1 MIVKTT
7 TCCAILLL
15 ILFGSGCNLRTDLSQ
30 IKDWEPDLAAPL
42 VYGEVTLGN
51 LVNLFDTLAWLR
63 IEPDGQFYLHLER
76 ELASVGAEDLF
87 NIPDFSDVYDTSS
100 TSTSFPLFSLEK
112 GIFGQGNLGYKAYYP
127 GTDSALMV
135 VEFDELFNPDGTPFS
150 FRDTFE
156 GPGVYS
162 GNIVMDGL
170 ELIPDALDFRG
181 RYRLLSLKDASV
193 ITLDSLRI
201 DFTDIYLQYAEG
213 YFPNVVL
220 ELDSASIQSDILFPE
235 DLPFPILT
243 NPAIDLIV
251 DNEFGVPNSL
261 VANRLSFTYPG
272 GQTIEL
278 LDSNLTQG
286 FTLAYP
292 TIPRESAQTI
302 ISLDRTNSN
311 LDEIISA
318 LPNQIDY
325 GGKLTLFPDNLE
337 KSGFVFDTANIS
349 VGVRADFPLEFR
361 TEPWTY
367 EQWFP
372 WDSLGIEEGGTTTFR
387 LETENGFPVEVV
399 LELYAA
405 DEDSTILSPFF
416 STPLTVSAPTLSPEG
431 RVIETTQDL
440 KFIEVEQNLLQT
452 LSGAS
457 LILARIRLSTPSAGS
472 VPVQL
477 YSQDLFSFKLGIRH
491 QR

>member
-1 MIVKTT
+1 MKTT
-7 TCCAILLL
+7 FWYPLLFL
-15 ILFGSGCNLRTDLSQ
+15 ILVSAGCNLRTDLSEV
-30 IKDWEPDLAAPL
+30 KDWQPDLVAPL
-42 VYGEVTLGN
+42 LYGDVTLGN

-76 ELASVGAEDLF
+76 ELASVGAENLF

-112 GIFGQGNLGYKAYYP
+112 GIFGQGNLQYKAYYP
-127 GTDSALMV
+127 GADSALMV
-135 VEFDELFNPDGTPFS
+135 VEFDQLFRADGSPFT
-150 FRDTFE
+150 FQDTFG

-170 ELIPDALDFRG
+170 ELLPDELNFRG

-193 ITLDSLRI
+193 ISLDSLRI

-213 YFPNVVL
+213 YFPHVVL
-220 ELDSASIQSDILFPE
+220 QLDSASLQSEIQFPE

-261 VANRLSFTYPG
+261 VANRLSFSYPN
-272 GQTIEL
+272 GQTVEL
-278 LDSNLTQG
+278 LDSNLTKG
-286 FTLAYP
+286 FTVAYP
-292 TIPRESAQTI
+292 TIPRESAQTT
-302 ISLDRTNSN
+302 ISLNRSNSN
-311 LDEIISA
+311 LDQLISA
-318 LPNQIDY
+318 IPNQIDY
-325 GGKLTLFPDNLE
+325 GGKLTLFPDSLE
-337 KSGFVFDTANIS
+337 KSGFVFDTARIS
-349 VGVRADFPLEFR
+349 VGMRADFPLEFR
-361 TEPWTY
+361 AEPWTY
-367 EQWFP
+367 QQWFP
-372 WDSLGIEEGGTTTFR
+372 WDSLGLEEGGTTTFR

-416 STPLTVSAPTLSPEG
+416 TTPLTVSAPTLNAEG
-431 RVIETTQDL
+431 RVIQRTEDL
-440 KFIEVEQNLLQT
+440 KFIEVEENLLQT
-452 LSGAS
+452 LSGS
-457 LILARIRLSTPSAGS
+457 SQILARITLATPGAGA

>member
-1 MIVKTT
+1 MKTT
-7 TCCAILLL
+7 SWYTLLL
-15 ILFGSGCNLRTDLSQ
+15 LTLVGSGCNLRTDLSEV
-30 IKDWEPDLAAPL
+30 KDWQPDLAAPL
-42 VYGEVTLGN
+42 LYGEVTLGN

-112 GIFGQGNLGYKAYYP
+112 GIFGQGNLQYNAYYP

-135 VEFDELFNPDGTPFS
+135 VEFEELFRADGSPFS
-150 FRDTFE
+150 FRDTFG

-170 ELIPDALDFRG
+170 ELIPDELNFRG

-193 ITLDSLRI
+193 ISLDSLRI
-201 DFTDIYLQYAEG
+201 DFTDIHLQYAEG

-220 ELDSASIQSDILFPE
+220 QLDSASLQAEIQFPD

-261 VANRLSFTYPG
+261 VANRLSFSYPN
-272 GQTIEL
+272 GQTVEL
-278 LDSNLTQG
+278 LDSNLTKG

-292 TIPRESAQTI
+292 TVPRESAQTV
-302 ISLDRTNSN
+302 ISLNNSNSN
-311 LDEIISA
+311 LDQIISA

-337 KSGFVFDTANIS
+337 KSGFVFDTARIS

-361 TEPWTY
+361 AKPWTY

-372 WDSLGIEEGGTTTFR
+372 WDSLGLEEGGTTTFR
-387 LETENGFPVEVV
+387 LETENGFPVEVS

-405 DEDSTILSPFF
+405 DADSSILSPFF
-416 STPLTVSAPTLSPEG
+416 TNPLTVSAPALNSEG

-440 KFIEVEQNLLQT
+440 KFIEVQANLLQT
-452 LSGAS
+452 LSGSS
-457 LILARIRLSTPSAGS
+457 LILARITLSTPSAGS

-477 YSQDLFSFKLGIRH
+477 YAQDLFSFKLGIRH

>member
-1 MIVKTT
+1 MKTT
-7 TCCAILLL
+7 SCWTILV
-15 ILFGSGCNLRTDLSQ
+15 LFFFGTACNLRTDLSQ

-42 VYGEVTLGN
+42 VYGEVTLGD
-51 LVNLFDTLAWLR
+51 LVNLFDTLSWLR

-76 ELASVGAEDLF
+76 DLAFVGAEDLF
-87 NIPDFSDVYDTSS
+87 NIRDFSEVYDTSS
-100 TSTSFPLFSLEK
+100 TSTSFPLFSLDK
-112 GIFGQGNLGYKAYYP
+112 GIFREGNLQYKAYYP
-127 GTDSALMV
+127 GSDSALMV
-135 VEFDELFNPDGTPFS
+135 VEFDQLYRTDGSPFT
-150 FRDTFE
+150 FQDTFG

-170 ELIPDALDFRG
+170 ELLPDALNFRG

-193 ITLDSLRI
+193 ISLDSLRI

-220 ELDSASIQSDILFPE
+220 KLDSASLQAEIDFPD

-243 NPAIDLIV
+243 NPAIDLVI

-261 VANRLSFTYPG
+261 VANRLSFAYPD
-272 GQTIEL
+272 GQVIEL
-278 LDSNLTQG
+278 LDSSLTSG

-302 ISLDRTNSN
+302 ISLNRSNSN
-311 LDEIISA
+311 LDQILSA

-325 GGKLTLFPDNLE
+325 GGKLTLFPDSLE
-337 KSGFVFDTANIS
+337 KSGFVFDTAQIS
-349 VGVRADFPLEFR
+349 VGVIADFPLEFR

-367 EQWFP
+367 QQWFP
-372 WDSLGIEEGGTTTFR
+372 WDSLGLEEGGTTTFR

-416 STPLTVSAPTLSPEG
+416 ASPLTVSAPLLSPEG
-431 RVIETTQDL
+431 RVVETTQDL
-440 KFIEVEQNLLQT
+440 KFIEVEANLLQT

-457 LILARIRLSTPSAGS
+457 LVLARITLATPSAVS
-472 VPVQL
+472 VPVQM